1 LIAMP
6 ANVMVNPRASITVQ
20 NSAWFLWQ
28 RSSLRI
34 YHPPAIL
41 YSPARQIS
49 I

>member
-1 LIAMP
+1 MP
-6 ANVMVNPRASITVQ
+6 ANVMVNPRASIAVQ
-20 NSAWFLWQ
+20 ARGYYGSAA
-28 RSSLRI
+28 LRI